1 MVSWTRSLNTDK
13 ANKEKSLASPS
24 VLSFYPISWKVV
36 ADTSLVHFAGG
47 QGGRL
52 LSTGLLF
59 LGCSV
64 LPRCWCVWRSVGVG
78 EVTSEPQDSGD
89 LFSEVANAN

>member
-13 ANKEKSLASPS
+13 ANQEKSLASPS

-52 LSTGLLF
+52 LSTGLFSAAQVLVC
-59 LGCSV
+59 LEVLHLSV
-64 LPRCWCVWRSVGVG
+64 LKHI
-78 EVTSEPQDSGD
+78 
-89 LFSEVANAN
+89 LM